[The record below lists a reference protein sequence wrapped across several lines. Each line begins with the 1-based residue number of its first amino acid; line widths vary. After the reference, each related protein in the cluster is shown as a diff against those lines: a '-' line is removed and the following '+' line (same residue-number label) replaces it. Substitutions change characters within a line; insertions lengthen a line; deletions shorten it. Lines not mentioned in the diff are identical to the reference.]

1 MPTRGDSS
9 AAQALAAAIA
19 PLLERVGGQVV
30 PVTEQA
36 PDDVV
41 LTWEGRPTLAVR
53 LEAASGASESSGLD
67 YLLQSV
73 ASELGGPLDQLS
85 RPLKQRAVRILDER
99 GAFTYRKSA
108 EVVAEALGVSRF
120 TVYNYLNRNRTG

>member
-1 MPTRGDSS
+1 MPTRDDSS

-19 PLLERVGGQVV
+19 PLLERIGGQVV
-30 PVTEQA
+30 PMTEHA
-36 PDDVV
+36 PDDVL
-41 LTWEGRPTLAVR
+41 LTWEGRPALAVR
-53 LEAASGASESSGLD
+53 LEPASGASESSGLE

-108 EVVAEALGVSRF
+108 EVIAETLGVSRF